1 MTEYIRTPG
10 VVEAVQMTVEM
21 IDRQFPEP
29 KWLREAWERGRG
41 QDGGLFLLGLPA
53 YREPT
58 AILSPRAGVTIRI
71 NPGDWIVKEES
82 GLVAHTAEVFER
94 VYEAA

>member
-1 MTEYIRTPG
+1 
-10 VVEAVQMTVEM
+10 
-21 IDRQFPEP
+21 
-29 KWLREAWERGRG
+29 K
-41 QDGGLFLLGLPA
+41 
-53 YREPT
+53 

-94 VYEAA
+94 VYEEKECGCDLIVNQDNPDEEAEDDHK